1 MKVVLDSNALLLPF
15 EPGIDIF
22 RGIEKLVDGRPEYVV
37 FRQSVNELKSKS
49 RKERLRVE
57 AVVKALEKNGAEML
71 EKEGGGK
78 VDEMIIDY
86 AAKHKGSVAVCTE
99 DRELKKKLKE
109 IGGVQLIFSK
119 GGSHM
124 ATDWQRND

>member
-1 MKVVLDSNALLLPF
+1 MKVVLDANALLLPF

-49 RKERLRVE
+49 RKERLRAE
-57 AVVKALEKNGAEML
+57 AVVKALEKNGAEIL
-71 EKEGGGK
+71 EKEGK
-78 VDEMIIDY
+78 VDEMIAEY
-86 AAKHKGSVAVCTE
+86 AAKHKGMVAVCTE
-99 DRELKKKLKE
+99 DRELKKKLKS

-119 GGSHM
+119 DKSHM